1 MQCEG
6 RSEVRSLQPVATQT
20 QCRQQDN
27 RDTISWC
34 GGYRDG
40 ELCDVTGGL
49 LYEVQLL
56 IIDSDSDFVG
66 SILRSRT
73 YFVPPSARNVVIVA
87 YSERMT
93 N

>member
-1 MQCEG
+1 MSMKVGVRLGACSLWPHRHSADNRTTEI
-6 RSEVRSLQPVATQT
+6 RSL
-20 QCRQQDN
+20 N
-27 RDTISWC
+27 

-40 ELCDVTGGL
+40 ELCDVRGL